1 MVTHKAIDT
10 DSDTGRCVCIFSDLS
25 RDENPDH
32 LDSSQDPGLMN
43 EYIGTGALG
52 RFQGF
57 LACIIGAAFVIA
69 GPEYISMV
77 CILDCHARLFSR

>member
-1 MVTHKAIDT
+1 
-10 DSDTGRCVCIFSDLS
+10 
-25 RDENPDH
+25 
-32 LDSSQDPGLMN
+32 MN
-43 EYIGTGALG
+43 EYIGTGDLG

-77 CILDCHARLFSR
+77 RLIFVR

>member
-1 MVTHKAIDT
+1 
-10 DSDTGRCVCIFSDLS
+10 
-25 RDENPDH
+25 
-32 LDSSQDPGLMN
+32 MN

-57 LACIIGAAFVIA
+57 IACIISAAFVIA

-77 CILDCHARLFSR
+77 RVAQRKLL